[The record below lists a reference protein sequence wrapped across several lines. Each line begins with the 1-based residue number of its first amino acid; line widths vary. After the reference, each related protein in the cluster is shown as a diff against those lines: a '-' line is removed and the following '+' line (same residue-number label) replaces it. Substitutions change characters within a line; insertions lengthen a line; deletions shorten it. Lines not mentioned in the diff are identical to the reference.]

1 MNYLNNLLCH
11 FSKAHST
18 QHALFRLIQSW
29 KKEIDNSDLVGAILM
44 DLSRAHEHLPD
55 DRLIAKLEAYGL
67 DKPKILS
74 NVFGTR

>member
-1 MNYLNNLLCH
+1 
-11 FSKAHST
+11 
-18 QHALFRLIQSW
+18 
-29 KKEIDNSDLVGAILM
+29 M
-44 DLSRAHEHLPD
+44 DLSRAHKHLPD